1 MEGRDNAP
9 RPPAKKL
16 AVALASLSAMVAET
30 TTFPIDI
37 TKTRLQLIESPSTR
51 RASAFRVASEIVRA
65 EGPLGLYQGLS
76 PALLRHLFYT
86 PVRIVGYEH
95 LRERFVIVVV
105 RYSIAG
111 WNSLDEGSDV
121 LRRVNLILVPR
132 YLLLAIGREAS
143 ISVTNARDR
152 LRMLSDFPPRL
163 AKSPTKSG
171 CQHVEE
177 LSKSSYGSTLRKTDI
192 RRTSYVVYYCLRHV
206 SLIFYHTC
214 LVSQLC
220 GLPLIVQVVASPA
233 DLVKVRMQ
241 ADGRMISQGLQPR
254 YLGPLDALNKILH
267 QDGLGGLW
275 KGVLPNVQR
284 AFLVNMGELACYDN
298 AKRFIIEKQI
308 ASDNIYAHTLA
319 SIMSGLSATALSCP
333 ADVVKTRMMNQAVN
347 EEGQV
352 KYKNSFDCLV
362 KTVRLEGSRAL
373 WKGFFPTW
381 ARLGPWQFVF
391 WVSYEKFRQIAGLT
405 SF

>member
-9 RPPAKKL
+9 KPPAKKL

-37 TKTRLQLIESPSTR
+37 TKTRLQLIDSPSTR
-51 RASAFRVASEIVRA
+51 LASAFRVASEIVRA
-65 EGPLGLYQGLS
+65 QGPLGLYQGLS
-76 PALLRHLFYT
+76 PALVRHLFYT

-95 LRERFVIVVV
+95 LRERFVTV
-105 RYSIAG
+105 
-111 WNSLDEGSDV
+111 
-121 LRRVNLILVPR
+121 LVPAV
-132 YLLLAIGREAS
+132 LEAKV
-143 ISVTNARDR
+143 VT
-152 LRMLSDFPPRL
+152 
-163 AKSPTKSG
+163 
-171 CQHVEE
+171 
-177 LSKSSYGSTLRKTDI
+177 
-192 RRTSYVVYYCLRHV
+192 
-206 SLIFYHTC
+206 
-214 LVSQLC
+214 
-220 GLPLIVQVVASPA
+220 SPA

-267 QDGLGGLW
+267 QEGLGGLW
-275 KGVLPNVQR
+275 KGVFPNVQR

-298 AKRFIIEKQI
+298 AKSFIIEKQI

-347 EEGQV
+347 KEGQF